1 MHEERQLF
9 YERLSPDVR
18 CACSQRR
25 LPLGIPDADACGD
38 IDQRSK
44 VSGLSTQRECERNGA
59 SSLAEQGSQTGR
71 GVAQSAPGFGGLTG
85 CKQRDSSSAGH
96 LSVSLK
102 PIVGFDLHESLRG
115 VLEGSH
121 L

>member
-9 YERLSPDVR
+9 YERLSPYVR

-102 PIVGFDLHESLRG
+102 PTGGFGLHEKPSRC
-115 VLEGSH
+115 S
-121 L
+121 